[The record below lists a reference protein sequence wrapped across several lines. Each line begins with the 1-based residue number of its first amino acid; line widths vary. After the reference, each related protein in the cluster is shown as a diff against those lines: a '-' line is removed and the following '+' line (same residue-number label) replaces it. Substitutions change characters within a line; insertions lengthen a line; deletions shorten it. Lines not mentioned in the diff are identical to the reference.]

1 LSSLLVFWY
10 HKKDN
15 RNTFKAKS
23 ITLCEN
29 QYKMSEN
36 QHIEFKQ
43 NWNDEYLKWICG
55 FANAQGGVLFIGK
68 NDKGEVTDLKDAVK
82 LMEDIPN
89 KVKDILGI
97 MVDVNLHLDSLGS
110 YIEIV
115 VEPYP
120 FPVNY
125 KGQFHYRS
133 GSTKQELKGQALD
146 RFLMRKQGKRWDSVP
161 IPKISITDLDQNTF
175 EFFRKRA
182 VKSNRIEEDVLN
194 DTNAILLEN
203 LQLIEEPYLKRAA
216 VLLFHPN
223 PSKFVSGAYIK
234 IGRFTSDDD
243 LRFQDEINGNLF
255 QQVEKTMNLLFS
267 KYIKAE
273 ISYEGLTRVETY
285 EYPKDAVR
293 EALLN
298 AVAHKDYAGATPI
311 QISVYDDKIIFWN
324 EGQLPENWTVENL
337 LIKHPT
343 KPHNPD
349 IANAFFRSGYIELW
363 GRGIFKMI
371 KECLDSG
378 LPKPTVRYEMSG
390 YFIEMTKDAL
400 NVAGLIQ
407 LGLNA
412 RQVKAVL
419 FAKTNGL
426 ISNKIY
432 QEINSI
438 SKRTASDDLTELVEN
453 FKLFSKIGTH
463 GAGIS
468 YEIIGQKRQ

>member
-1 LSSLLVFWY
+1 MF
-10 HKKDN
+10 
-15 RNTFKAKS
+15 
-23 ITLCEN
+23 EN
-29 QYKMSEN
+29 QN
-36 QHIEFKQ
+36 IEFKQ
-43 NWNDEYLKWICG
+43 NWNDDYLKWIAG

-68 NDKGEVTDLKDAVK
+68 NDKGEVVGLKDASK
-82 LMEDIPN
+82 LLEDIPN

-97 MVDVNLHLDSLGS
+97 MIDVNLHQDKLGS
-110 YIEIV
+110 FIEIA

-146 RFLMRKQGKRWDSVP
+146 RFLLSKQGKRWDSVP
-161 IPKISITDLDQNTF
+161 VPKVSIEDLDQNTF
-175 EFFRKRA
+175 DFFRKRA
-182 VKSNRIEEDVLN
+182 LKSNRIEEEVLN
-194 DTNAILLEN
+194 DSNSLLLEN

-216 VLLFHPN
+216 VLLFHSN

-234 IGRFTSDDD
+234 IGRFTTDDD

-255 QQVEKTMNLLFS
+255 QQVERTMDLLFA

-343 KPHNPD
+343 KPYNPD

-363 GRGIFKMI
+363 GRGIFKMM
-371 KECLDSG
+371 KACFDDG
-378 LPKPTVRYEMSG
+378 LPKPTIKYEMSG
-390 YFIEMTKDAL
+390 YFIEMNKDIF
-400 NVAGLIQ
+400 NEVALIQ
-407 LGLNA
+407 LGLNT

-419 FAKTNGL
+419 YAKTNGW
-426 ISNKIY
+426 INNKMY
-432 QEINSI
+432 QQINSI
-438 SKRTASDDLTELVEN
+438 SKRTASDDLTALVEN
-453 FKLFSKIGTH
+453 FKLFIKIGSH